1 MNNNNIYNTNNFVG
15 TIHQDY
21 FKSASNA
28 LASNIYATSNTLEQH
43 LTTTS
48 NILENHSSNFTLAT
62 SNILQYNSSN
72 FTIATNIYFS
82 NLINNYKDINAFN
95 NADNTHIYANGIL
108 GEIRFFTNGAPSYFG
123 IPSYKYITKIQENG
137 QLAVYYPYNP
147 AYPTVLPQ
155 WYVVS
160 DTIRDNYAFQTTTST
175 LLSAIQIEFNLLNGS
190 VEGIETSL
198 LQVNIA
204 LLEIANEVKII
215 ENVLGNNYIE
225 YTTFT
230 NEEIQETIQFERN

>member
-72 FTIATNIYFS
+72 FTIATNDYY
-82 NLINNYKDINAFN
+82 INDK
-95 NADNTHIYANGIL
+95 
-108 GEIRFFTNGAPSYFG
+108 GE
-123 IPSYKYITKIQENG
+123 KIE
-137 QLAVYYPYNP
+137 
-147 AYPTVLPQ
+147 
-155 WYVVS
+155 
-160 DTIRDNYAFQTTTST
+160 QTEWHRVT
-175 LLSAIQIEFNLLNGS
+175 AWGKVAE
-190 VEGIETSL
+190 
-198 LQVNIA
+198 
-204 LLEIANEVKII
+204 II
-215 ENVLGNNYIE
+215 EKYVTKGKEVAIEGKLTHRTYDDKDGNKRYVTDVVVNDILLLDK
-225 YTTFT
+225 
-230 NEEIQETIQFERN
+230 